1 VRWVTPARSR
11 LRVARFD
18 TEIGGKSIKAG
29 DWVVPFL
36 SSANRDEAEFED
48 PHAFNILRERNNHL
62 SFGEGIHGCL
72 GRHLTRLELSV
83 LFPKF
88 FAAFPDFRI
97 LDADKPSWIADHV
110 VNGFSKLEVEF
121 RPHDKRATTR
131 AASPMQ
137 AA

>member
-72 GRHLTRLELSV
+72 GRHLEWSSDAVRWGVARGS
-83 LFPKF
+83 
-88 FAAFPDFRI
+88 RI
-97 LDADKPSWIADHV
+97 S
-110 VNGFSKLEVEF
+110 
-121 RPHDKRATTR
+121 R
-131 AASPMQ
+131 
-137 AA
+137 